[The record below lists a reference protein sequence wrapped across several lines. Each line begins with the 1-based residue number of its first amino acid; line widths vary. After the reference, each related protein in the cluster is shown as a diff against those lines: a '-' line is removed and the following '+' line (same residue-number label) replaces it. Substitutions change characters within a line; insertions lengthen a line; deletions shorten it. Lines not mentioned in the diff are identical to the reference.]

1 MKAPGY
7 LQFLYDERSAIKE
20 FHGNLPRDVA
30 EAQAAKEVSAE
41 YRKQTTTK
49 VNHE

>member
-7 LQFLYDERSAIKE
+7 LQSRYDERAAIKE

-30 EAQAAKEVSAE
+30 ESQAAKEVSAE
-41 YRKQTTTK
+41 FKAQQK
-49 VNHE
+49 GKL